1 MNINSLLKASPERY
15 ELALTLVRIVV
26 GITFLAHGWQK
37 LFVNGIPGVTGFFGS
52 LGIPASGFFAIVVTL
67 LELIGGFALILGL
80 GTRIVSALLAV
91 DMLVALVLVHLPNG
105 FFVSNG
111 GVELVLL
118 LLVASVSLALSGA
131 GAYSVDARIA
141 PADPNP

>member
-1 MNINSLLKASPERY
+1 MNINSFLKASPERY
-15 ELALTLVRIVV
+15 ELALALVRIVV
-26 GITFLAHGWQK
+26 GITFFAHGWQK

-52 LGIPASGFFAIVVTL
+52 LGIPAAGFFAIVVTF
-67 LELIGGFALILGL
+67 LELIGGLALILGL
-80 GTRIVSALLAV
+80 GTRIVAALLAV
-91 DMLVALVLVHLPNG
+91 NMLVALVLVHLPNG

-118 LLVASVSLALSGA
+118 LMVASVSLVLSGA

-141 PADPNP
+141 PADPNR

>member
-15 ELALTLVRIVV
+15 ELALTLVRIVI
-26 GITFLAHGWQK
+26 GITFFAHGWQK

-52 LGIPASGFFAIVVTL
+52 LGIPAAGFFAIVVTL
-67 LELIGGFALILGL
+67 LEVIGGLALILGL
-80 GTRIVSALLAV
+80 GTRIAAALLAIN
-91 DMLVALVLVHLPNG
+91 MLVALVLVHLPNG

-118 LLVASVSLALSGA
+118 LLVASVSLVLSGA

-141 PADPNP
+141 PADPNR

>member
-1 MNINSLLKASPERY
+1 M
-15 ELALTLVRIVV
+15 
-26 GITFLAHGWQK
+26 
-37 LFVNGIPGVTGFFGS
+37 
-52 LGIPASGFFAIVVTL
+52 LGGL
-67 LELIGGFALILGL
+67 ALILGL
-80 GTRIVSALLAV
+80 GTRIAAPLLAV

-118 LLVASVSLALSGA
+118 LLVASVSLTLSGA

-141 PADPNP
+141 PTDPNP